1 MNISRRDMLAL
12 SGAALG
18 NFVLAAPPGNENVPW
33 YQTMRRCG
41 QVNFNERDPI
51 ELNIDDWLDYWS
63 SLKINALLLNGGGI
77 VAFYPTRIAYHHKSQ
92 YLDDHDLFG
101 DFAKAAKKRG
111 IRVVARMDCN
121 YAWEEAWKAHPEW
134 FERRAD
140 GSPLRH
146 DQSTWL
152 YKTCMYSAYFTEQM
166 PAIIREINSLYDVD
180 GFFTNGWPGA
190 EGPSACHCAECRG
203 FGDPKSPEYRDRHL
217 ARVLEV
223 WKLWDATA
231 KQKKWD
237 SVYVGNLGGG
247 IRASIDLRQIATVAG
262 WFNAD
267 HQGRGGN
274 TPIWDCAQQG
284 RVAQCVMKGRT
295 ITNVTGSYANSHP
308 LWRHT
313 SKAPEEATMWMAQ
326 TTASGM
332 VPWYHWLGG
341 APKDLRWRETGRRFF
356 AWVAEQERHFMNRR
370 SIANIGVIFS
380 ERGNAFYRPPGGNDA
395 AEFMQG
401 LYYALL
407 ETRYPFDFVHEDDL
421 GTETL
426 KKYAALLLPNVAL
439 LSDEQ
444 CRQLE
449 AYAESGGSLLA
460 TFETS
465 LYDERGNAR
474 PDFGLAKLFGMSK
487 KGNVQGPNGNSYYAR
502 ILRNHEVL
510 RGFENTSILP
520 GAEFRV
526 PIQAAGAE
534 PVLGVLPPF
543 PAYPPEMVYA
553 RTQPAN
559 EPAIVLRQNSR
570 SRLVYIPGDI
580 DRSFWRSG
588 NPDLSRLLKNAVRW
602 LLRDRPP
609 VSVNGEGVVEV
620 FAWET
625 EPGFALHLLNY
636 TNPNMLRGW
645 FTGTYPVGPQL
656 VRAEL
661 PDGVNGDRV
670 QLLRAGTSVALKR
683 DRRIVEFT
691 VPIVRDYEVAVIAR

>member
-1 MNISRRDMLAL
+1 MLA
-12 SGAALG
+12 GAAFG
-18 NFVLAAPPGNENVPW
+18 KPAFAQSPW

-51 ELNIDDWLDYWS
+51 ELNIDEWLDYWS
-63 SLKINALLLNGGGI
+63 SLKINALLLNAGGI
-77 VAFYPTRIAYHHKSQ
+77 VAFYPTRVPYHHTSQ
-92 YLDDHDLFG
+92 YLGNRDLFG

-111 IRVVARMDCN
+111 IRVVARLDCN

-134 FERRAD
+134 FEQNAD
-140 GSPLRH
+140 GSPRRH
-146 DQSTWL
+146 DQSPEL

-166 PAIIREINSLYDVD
+166 PAIIREVNQLYDVD

-190 EGPSACHCAECRG
+190 EGPPACHCAECRS
-203 FGDPKSPEYRDRHL
+203 FGDAKSPEYRERHL

-247 IRASIDLRQIATVAG
+247 IRASTDLRQIAAVAG

-267 HQGRGGN
+267 RQGRSGS

-295 ITNVTGSYANSHP
+295 ITNVTGAYANSHP

-313 SKAPEEATMWMAQ
+313 SKAPEEATMWLAQ

-341 APKDLRWRETGRRFF
+341 APKDLRWRETGRQFF
-356 AWVAEQERHFMNRR
+356 EWIAKNERHFVNRH
-370 SIANIGVIFS
+370 SMATIGVVFS
-380 ERGNAFYRPPGGNDA
+380 ERGNAFYQPPGGGEPSD
-395 AEFMQG
+395 FLQG

-407 ETRYPFDFVHEDDL
+407 GTWYPFDYVHEDDL
-421 GTETL
+421 GPETL

-439 LSDEQ
+439 LSDGQ
-444 CRQLE
+444 CRQVE
-449 AYAESGGSLLA
+449 DYVASGGSLLA
-460 TFETS
+460 TFMTS
-465 LYDERGNAR
+465 LCDERGR
-474 PDFGLAKLFGMSK
+474 RRGELGLAKLFGIATA
-487 KGNVQGPNGNSYYAR
+487 GHIDGPHGNSSYAR
-502 ILRNHEVL
+502 IVRNHEVL
-510 RGFENTSILP
+510 RGFEHTAILP

-526 PIQAAGAE
+526 PVQPADSE
-534 PVLGVLPPF
+534 MVLAVMWPY
-543 PAYPPEMVYA
+543 PAFPPEMVYPRA
-553 RTQPAN
+553 EPAA
-559 EPAIVLRQNSR
+559 EPAIVLRER
-570 SRLVYIPGDI
+570 GASRLVYIPGDI

-588 NPDLSRLLKNAVRW
+588 NPDLSRLIQNCVRW
-602 LLRDRPP
+602 LVRDRAP
-609 VSVNGEGVVEV
+609 VTVEGEGVVEV

-645 FTGTYPVGPQL
+645 FTQTYPVGAQH

-661 PDGVNGDRV
+661 PEGVRGSRV
-670 QLLRAGTSVALKR
+670 ELLRAGTSVPLKR
-683 DRRIVEFT
+683 DGRFVEFT
-691 VPIVRDYEVAVIAR
+691 VPGVRDYEVAMVER